1 MTLDTHLVLW
11 ILIID
16 IFDFI
21 VSRIEWWIE
30 YKYDANKDLKKKK
43 TKSTK
48 KTTTQP
54 DGSSVTEEAIETS
67 EPIKEEK

>member
-11 ILIID
+11 ILIVEVL
-16 IFDFI
+16 DF
-21 VSRIEWWIE
+21 VATRIEWWIE

-67 EPIKEEK
+67 EPIKEDK